1 MSVNNFNLGMNNY
14 HGYNKYS
21 ENNMNSHIIQG
32 SLFNQY
38 TDKYNSV
45 TKNKGSFLSQLTS
58 GFGSVI
64 EAMESF
70 ESVQKN
76 NDDLQRTNIISEH
89 ENEMNKLSSEYSTM
103 YNSFIEN
110 NSSLSDEERKD
121 IEKELLRKQ
130 NRLKLL
136 AENIKNEMAKLLKD
150 NNLNNASANASANA
164 SDIVSANASANENA
178 SIIEGYRDFE
188 DLNIDETTT
197 HAKLETTNLSMT
209 SNYYFYLV
217 YFIVAITLLSFT
229 FNIMVNPNA
238 DVMNALFVVGGIV
251 VIFLISKMMS

>member
-14 HGYNKYS
+14 HSYNKYS

-32 SLFNQY
+32 SLFNEY

-45 TKNKGSFLSQLTS
+45 TKNKGSFLSKLTS

-64 EAMESF
+64 EAMESI
-70 ESVQKN
+70 ESVQQN
-76 NDDLQRTNIISEH
+76 NDDLQRTTIITEH

-121 IEKELLRKQ
+121 IEGELLLKK

-150 NNLNNASANASANA
+150 NNLNNASGSANANAS
-164 SDIVSANASANENA
+164 VSANASAG
-178 SIIEGYRDFE
+178 IIEGYRDFE
-188 DLNIDETTT
+188 NLNIDETTT

-238 DVMNALFVVGGIV
+238 DVTNALFVVGGIV